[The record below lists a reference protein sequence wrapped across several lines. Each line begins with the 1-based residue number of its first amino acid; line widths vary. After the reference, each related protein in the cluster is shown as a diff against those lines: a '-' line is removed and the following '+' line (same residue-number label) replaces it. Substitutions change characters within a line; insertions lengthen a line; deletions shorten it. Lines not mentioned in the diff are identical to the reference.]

1 MDKMIYTIGEVASL
15 LGESVSCIRYW
26 TNSFPEQLAPK
37 RNAKGNRLYSPDD
50 LEVLRNVQ
58 YLLKDKG
65 LTIEGAIR
73 QFADDT
79 SLVERRRKA
88 VESLKGIREAL
99 VEIRNSL

>member
-26 TNSFPEQLAPK
+26 TNSFPEQLSPK
-37 RNAKGNRLYSPDD
+37 RNAKGNRLYSPED
-50 LEVLRNVQ
+50 LEILRNVQ
-58 YLLKDKG
+58 YLLKSKG
-65 LTIEGAIR
+65 LTIEGAAR
-73 QFADDT
+73 QFADDA

-88 VESLKGIREAL
+88 VEALKGIREAL

>member
-26 TNSFPEQLAPK
+26 TNSFPEQLSPK
-37 RNAKGNRLYSPDD
+37 RNAKGNRLYSPED

-65 LTIEGAIR
+65 LTIEGAVK
-73 QFADDT
+73 QFSDDT